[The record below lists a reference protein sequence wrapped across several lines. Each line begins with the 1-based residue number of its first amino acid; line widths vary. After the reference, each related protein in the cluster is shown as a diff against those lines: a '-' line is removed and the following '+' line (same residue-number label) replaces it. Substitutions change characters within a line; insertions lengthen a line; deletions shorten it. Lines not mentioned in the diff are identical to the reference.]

1 MPTEDPSTGSQASTG
16 QSEAPGQ
23 FDMEATQ
30 DLIIATMDPSVE
42 DAKEA
47 ISRGANVNH
56 KNEHG
61 MSPLLIACGGIGP
74 RQMLKE
80 LLQAGA
86 NVNIR
91 DKEHWS
97 PLLYAASV
105 GQRPLVEE
113 LLDWNAD
120 LEARST
126 SGWTALTRA
135 SFRGNP
141 AVVRLL
147 LQTGANHKAET
158 EGKTG
163 RQWALQQGHHEV
175 VNVFDTEK
183 PSEREER

>member
-91 DKEHWS
+91 DKVRIYIKFTSFVLVLKSVVVFVLRNIGHRCYTQ
-97 PLLYAASV
+97 PLLANDHWLRNS
-105 GQRPLVEE
+105 
-113 LLDWNAD
+113 
-120 LEARST
+120 
-126 SGWTALTRA
+126 LTGMRI
-135 SFRGNP
+135 
-141 AVVRLL
+141 
-147 LQTGANHKAET
+147 
-158 EGKTG
+158 
-163 RQWALQQGHHEV
+163 
-175 VNVFDTEK
+175 
-183 PSEREER
+183 